1 MRASRQRAEHRTA
14 ATLSVV
20 TAYRDENEAL
30 RAKLT
35 HLEDEL
41 AAERAHV
48 ARLKGLV
55 EAGPPKKVDALV
67 GEAVHHLDETELEG
81 VLPQEA
87 LEAMA
92 RVVRSRGE
100 LEVSVHEGRAGSG
113 AAVTGRARGLSALD
127 GPKSFTLERGAHAT
141 KLRLETD
148 LRNLPVAVAL
158 GPVLGGLCS
167 LPYVLYQ
174 MDLLHHFEPGE
185 SLGSTMSVAAAF
197 TVCGTIAARWLAQR
211 RARRLRERHQ
221 GLWATVLEL
230 TREHIQ
236 TPVRARVAEPNE
248 DEQDEESA
256 GDAPRIRR
264 PGSV

>member
-1 MRASRQRAEHRTA
+1 
-14 ATLSVV
+14 V

-67 GEAVHHLDETELEG
+67 GEAVHHVDETELEG

-100 LEVSVHEGRAGSG
+100 LEVSVQGELGAGSG
-113 AAVTGRARGLSALD
+113 AAVTGRARGLSGLD
-127 GPKSFTLERGAHAT
+127 GPKSFSLERGAGST

-158 GPVLGGLCS
+158 GPVLGGLSS

-230 TREHIQ
+230 AREHIEA
-236 TPVRARVAEPNE
+236 PVRARVAEPNE
-248 DEQDEESA
+248 DEVDGDEERG
-256 GDAPRIRR
+256 GDASRMRR
-264 PGSV
+264 PGSA